1 MGVTGLAKR
10 KLGKGYSNIPVMV
23 KGRTVKQRDGTD
35 SLWLQRGESTGIFQ
49 QYTHKWN
56 GVVNPLVARF
66 F

>member
-10 KLGKGYSNIPVMV
+10 KLGKGHSNVPVMG

-49 QYTHKWN
+49 
-56 GVVNPLVARF
+56 
-66 F
+66 